1 MMKTFAVN
9 GAGLGLRREL
19 LPSLESGV
27 PDAVSFFEVSP
38 ENWID
43 IGGRLGK
50 IFRSYTERHTFVAHG
65 LSLSLGGPAP
75 LDIPFLLRLKDFLDE
90 HNFALYTEHL
100 SYCSDEGHH
109 YDLYPIP
116 FTEESV
122 RHVAERICIAQDILE
137 RPIALE
143 NASYYVKPPLA
154 EMDELT
160 FINAVLTEADCA
172 FHLDANNICV
182 NSLNHNYDAATFLK
196 GLKGERIV
204 YGHVAGHD
212 LDKSGMI
219 IDTHGQAA
227 CDPVWRLLELAYQT
241 FGVFPTLLER
251 DFNIPPLVDLLVE
264 VEHIAALQHRFDN
277 SSCIA
282 LDHRSRRDIHG
293 VVPPELSSTDGGN
306 VATLP
311 KIVAAMQVVGES
323 S

>member
-1 MMKTFAVN
+1 MTKTFAVN

-27 PDAVSFFEVSP
+27 PDVIDFFEVSP
-38 ENWID
+38 ENWMG
-43 IGGRLGK
+43 IGGRLGR
-50 IFRSYTERHTFVAHG
+50 IFRAYTERHAFVAHG

-75 LDIPFLLRLKDFLDE
+75 LDIAFLRRMKAFLDE

-100 SYCSDEGHH
+100 SFCSDEGHH

-116 FTEESV
+116 FTGEAV
-122 RHVAERICIAQDILE
+122 HHVAGRIRLAQDILE

-143 NASYYVKPPLA
+143 NASYYVTPPLA

-172 FHLDANNICV
+172 LHLDVNNIYV
-182 NSLNHNYDAATFLK
+182 NSLNHIYDAADFLK

-227 CDPVWRLLELAYQT
+227 CDPVWQLLELAYQT

-251 DFNIPPLVDLLVE
+251 DFNIPPLADLLAE
-264 VEHIAALQHRFDN
+264 VGHIADLQQYYGYGSGITPSAD
-277 SSCIA
+277 
-282 LDHRSRRDIHG
+282 RRT
-293 VVPPELSSTDGGN
+293 PPTVQAGKEN
-306 VATLP
+306 A
-311 KIVAAMQVVGES
+311 
-323 S
+323 